1 MEKRFINPIESMGFT
16 QVVTVAAGEAAG
28 LKTIYI
34 SGQVG
39 EGEDMATQSLVAF
52 KRLRKQL
59 TAAGATP
66 ADVVKINVFIVDLK
80 PEDLAGYGEGKAQVF
95 GDLENQP
102 ASTVVGVTAL
112 VMPQFRIE
120 VEAVAVVEA

>member
-1 MEKRFINPIESMGFT
+1 MEKQFINPIESMGFT

-39 EGEDMATQSLVAF
+39 DGDGMATQSLVAF

-59 TAAGATP
+59 AAAGATP
-66 ADVVKINVFIVDLK
+66 ADVVKINTFIVDLK
-80 PEDLAGYGEGKAQVF
+80 AEDMAGYAEGMAQVF